1 MKIAKILAA
10 GGKPPARQQ
19 LNNFICPG
27 IQNEFLQGGRTEQN
41 PTESRSLAA
50 KRRLQSNTKH
60 FKAIL
65 YTTQIRVE
73 RSITFLICIIN
84 ID

>member
-27 IQNEFLQGGRTEQN
+27 IQNEFLQGGRNEQN
-41 PTESRSLAA
+41 PTESRSWL
-50 KRRLQSNTKH
+50 RREGNGASPRL
-60 FKAIL
+60 
-65 YTTQIRVE
+65 TQ
-73 RSITFLICIIN
+73 TN
-84 ID
+84 